1 MPNVVARGNHRD
13 ARRETVRTRA
23 IAVRE
28 RTRVGIVA
36 LTRCGDAA
44 RRALTREFNKSST
57 SSLGE

>member
-23 IAVRE
+23 IAMRE
-28 RTRVGIVA
+28 RMRACIVA
-36 LTRCGDAA
+36 LMRCGDAA